1 MTHHIALPKALM
13 LISSLLVLSVQA
25 TESISLQH
33 PSGGWRSGL
42 DTADNYL
49 QEINYPANSVT
60 AAPDQGK
67 ESLIRGQ
74 IHDRPKEATGPYT
87 LIVNGIPMPQRID
100 EDGSFARPYSF
111 ASGSNSVELR
121 SPDGKARQRVQ
132 FYDQRQGQARPKLR
146 ILLAWD
152 TDNTDLDLHVV
163 TPDGQHVFYANRVL
177 DNGGALDVD
186 VTTGYGPEI
195 FSSPAPQPG
204 NYLVYVNYYGSGEN
218 EQSVT
223 TALVSII
230 TDEGDADEQQQ
241 TVRVPLRRAG
251 ELTLVK
257 QFVLP

>member
-1 MTHHIALPKALM
+1 MKRRIRCALLSGCLMTLGA
-13 LISSLLVLSVQA
+13 QA
-25 TESISLQH
+25 EQTITLQQ
-33 PSGGWRSGL
+33 PAGGWRAGQT
-42 DTADNYL
+42 TADGYL
-49 QEINYPANSVT
+49 QPVSYPANSVS
-60 AAPDQGK
+60 AAPDQGQ

-74 IHDRPKEATGPYT
+74 IHDRPKGAKGPYT
-87 LIVNGIPMPQRID
+87 LVVNGIAMPQRID
-100 EDGSFARPYSF
+100 EDGSFARPYAF

-121 SPDGKARQRVQ
+121 SPDGQARQRVQ
-132 FYDQRQGQARPKLR
+132 FYDERQGQPRPKLR

-163 TPDGQHVFYANRVL
+163 TPDGQHVYYGDRVL

-204 NYLVYVNYYGSGEN
+204 NYLVYVNYYGSGAD

-223 TALVSII
+223 TAQVSII
-230 TDEGDADEQQQ
+230 TDEGEANEQQQ

-251 ELTLVK
+251 ELTLIK